1 MNGRNS
7 VVRLDRPTK
16 RPSGSPGVP
25 PETRSANDWPI
36 RPPHGNGPQRTL
48 KPPSPSRKAPAK
60 NARPSGT
67 RPMVPSET
75 PNAARTKQTTAMRSR
90 IDRAPRFISNLLMRV
105 DGRLC
110 DEPIGEHAKALD
122 LDRYGTSNLHRRDA
136 LANDPHTGVISI
148 PTLRQ

>member
-1 MNGRNS
+1 
-7 VVRLDRPTK
+7 
-16 RPSGSPGVP
+16 
-25 PETRSANDWPI
+25 
-36 RPPHGNGPQRTL
+36 
-48 KPPSPSRKAPAK
+48 
-60 NARPSGT
+60 
-67 RPMVPSET
+67 
-75 PNAARTKQTTAMRSR
+75 
-90 IDRAPRFISNLLMRV
+90 MRV